1 MKSILCYHNV
11 VNILN
16 PRTKER
22 GLKNYYRTYGIIAL
36 KKHVDVDHSIIV
48 KKFEEVINNEIIGS
62 VEKQPTKKRPNV
74 PRSAIS
80 VFFCYKKTFQ
90 KGWCVAKILFARPWP
105 FDCEK

>member
-1 MKSILCYHNV
+1 MNDGKEVEITSHQLMKSILCYHNV

-90 KGWCVAKILFARPWP
+90 KG
-105 FDCEK
+105 